1 MKVRGRWLLALLTVF
16 FVIFAGIT
24 AVAAC
29 LVCLAEALGL
39 TELLAGFVLYV
50 FCRQMMLFAGWIT
63 ILFGVLMVA
72 YGIYLKRKYPDRINL
87 AQRGDEVTEW
97 LLKFDV
103 AYLLVTVVSQLIVLV
118 RLWDEQIASLQN
130 VAGIVTYLLAN
141 GWLWLGLAVVLI
153 VVNTVCKKLVYD
165 D

>member
-1 MKVRGRWLLALLTVF
+1 MKVKGRWLLTLLSVI

-24 AVAAC
+24 AVVAC
-29 LVCLAEALGL
+29 LICLAEALGL

-50 FCRQMMLFAGWIT
+50 FCRQMMPIVGWIT

-72 YGIYLKRKYPDRINL
+72 DGIFLKRKYPDHINL

-103 AYLLVTVVSQLIVLV
+103 AYLLSTVVSQLILLV
-118 RLWDEQIASLQN
+118 RFWDVRIDSIKDA
-130 VAGIVTYLLAN
+130 AGLVSYLLAN
-141 GWLWLGLAVVLI
+141 GWIWLGLAVVLI
-153 VVNTVCKKLVYD
+153 VVNAVCKKLGYD